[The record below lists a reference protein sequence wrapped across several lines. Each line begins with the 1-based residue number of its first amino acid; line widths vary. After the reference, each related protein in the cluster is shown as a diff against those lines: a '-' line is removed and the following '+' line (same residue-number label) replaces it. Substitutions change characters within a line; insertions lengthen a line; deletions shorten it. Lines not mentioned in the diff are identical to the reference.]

1 MAFNVGA
8 LTQWVNDN
16 SQELLTKAVLQA
28 ETIPYITVIPGVKYK
43 ERLKYLATDALFQQG
58 GCGFTAS
65 GTTTLTEKDLL
76 VTTLKIT
83 EELCPEDLNS
93 YSLQLSM
100 KPGYNTN
107 IPFEALYAE
116 QKVKEIQKG
125 IELMIWANTVA
136 SSTNCSGFLYLMNND
151 ADVHDLTF
159 AWCSTGNTASN
170 YLAAIYAMQNALPA
184 EIQSFDDLTLFVG
197 HEVFRMIVQSLII
210 ANLYHVD
217 VTNNNGFTSFIF
229 PGTNI
234 KIVPVNG
241 LNGTCDA
248 VLTPASNL
256 IYVTDLESEE
266 DKLKVWWSEDY
277 QIVRTVCN
285 WKSGVSYYFG
295 DYIVLSQL

>member
-28 ETIPYITVIPGVKYK
+28 ETIPYVTVIPGIKYK
-43 ERLKYLATDALFQQG
+43 ERLKYLATDALIQQG
-58 GCGFTAS
+58 GCGFTGS
-65 GTTTLTEKDLL
+65 GTTTLDEKDIL
-76 VTTLKIT
+76 VTSLKVT

-125 IELMIWANTVA
+125 IEIMIWGNQAA
-136 SSTNCSGFLYLMNND
+136 SATAFAGFQNLLNAD
-151 ADVHDLTF
+151 GDVHDYTSF
-159 AWCSTGNTASN
+159 TWCSTGNTASDF
-170 YLAAIYAMQNALPA
+170 LGAIYAMINLLPA
-184 EIQSFDDLTLFVG
+184 EIQGFDDLHLFVG
-197 HEVFRMIVQSLII
+197 HEVFRKITQALVI
-210 ANLYHVD
+210 ANLYHID
-217 VTNNNGFTSFIF
+217 LTSNNGLTPFMF
-229 PGTNI
+229 PGTNV
-234 KIVPVNG
+234 KLVPLNG
-241 LNGTCDA
+241 LNGTC
-248 VLTPASNL
+248 VTCLTPASNL
-256 IYVTDLESEE
+256 IYATDLQSEE

-277 QIVRTVCN
+277 QIVRMVCN

-295 DYIVLSQL
+295 DYIVFGH

>member
-65 GTTTLTEKDLL
+65 GTTTLTEKDIE

-125 IELMIWANTVA
+125 IELMIWANAA
-136 SSTNCSGFLYLMNND
+136 STTKNCDGFLHLMNTD

-159 AWCSTGNTASN
+159 TWCATGHTASD
-170 YLAAIYAMQNALPA
+170 YLAAIYAMQNTLPA

-210 ANLYHVD
+210 ANLYHID
-217 VTNNNGFTSFIF
+217 LSTNNSMTPFTF

-234 KIVPVNG
+234 KLVPVNG
-241 LNGTCDA
+241 LNGLCAA
-248 VLTPASNL
+248 VLSPASNL
-256 IYVTDLESEE
+256 IYVTDLQSEE

-285 WKSGVSYYFG
+285 WKSGVAYYFG
-295 DYIVLSQL
+295 DYIVLSQ